1 MTIAST
7 TTKAG
12 PSEGNDANRTFT
24 FAFTIFSAAD
34 LEVVHTNASAVEAII
49 TEGSGTTNYSVTVS
63 SYPGSG
69 SITYPATLGTALP
82 TGQYITIRRKLT
94 LTQGTDLQNQGGFF
108 ADTHETAFDKLAAG
122 DIQQQEELD
131 RSMKIPVSSV
141 GSISVSMP
149 KPVALKTI
157 RWNSSANALEEADD
171 PGAATT
177 SATNSAA
184 TATAQAVISTNQA
197 TASAASAAAAAAS
210 YDSFDDRYLG
220 PKSSDPSVDNDG
232 AALVAGALYWNTSS
246 NQMFA
251 WTGSAW
257 SALKPT
263 SGEQTNIDAV
273 AADASDIGAVAAKA
287 TEIGR
292 LGTADAVADMAIL
305 GTTDVVADMNTL
317 ATSDVVADMNTL
329 ATSDVVADMNT
340 LATSDVVADMNTL
353 ATSDVVADMNTL
365 GTADVVTDM
374 NTLGTADVVTDMN
387 TLGTSANV
395 TNMATVATNIAGVNS
410 FAERYRVDSSDPSS
424 SLNEG
429 DLVYNTTANVLKYYN
444 GSAWVAVSAPDV
456 TLAQTKALAIAL
468 G

>member
-12 PSEGNDANRTFT
+12 PYEGNASNRTFT
-24 FAFTIFSAAD
+24 FAFTIFAAAD
-34 LEVVHTNASAVEAII
+34 LEVVHTDASAVESVI

-82 TGQYITIRRKLT
+82 AGQYITIRRKLT

-131 RSMKIPVSSV
+131 RSMKIPVSSI

-184 TATAQAVISTNQA
+184 TATAQAAIATTQA
-197 TASAASAAAAAAS
+197 TAAAASAAAAAAS

-273 AADASDIGAVAAKA
+273 VADASDIGAVAAKA

-305 GTTDVVADMNTL
+305 GTTDVVADLALL
-317 ATSDVVADMNTL
+317 ATSDVVADLALLGNADVIADMAILGTTDVVADLALL
-329 ATSDVVADMNT
+329 ATSDVVAD
-340 LATSDVVADMNTL
+340 LALLGTTAAVADM
-353 ATSDVVADMNTL
+353 AIL
-365 GTADVVTDM
+365 GTTD
-374 NTLGTADVVTDMN
+374 AIADMN

-410 FAERYRVDSSDPSS
+410 FAERYRVASSDPVS
-424 SLNEG
+424 SLDEG
-429 DLVYNTTANVLKYYN
+429 DLVYNSTSNTLKYYN
-444 GSAWVAVSAPDV
+444 GSAWVTVAAPDV
-456 TLAQTKALAIAL
+456 TLADTVALAVAL